1 MAREAFLKKTPEAVD
16 FMWFL
21 WSGRKSPLCGRN
33 IRTFE
38 RMFLDD
44 ERTWREESNPY
55 YKFYHQEEVCN
66 MILGEFGLHSETSHI
81 VNGHTPVKTMEGEQP
96 IRANGKLM
104 VIDGGFCKDY
114 HEKTGI
120 AGYTLIYNSH
130 GVRIK
135 AHHPF
140 ESVYKAL
147 RENKDID
154 SESMIVDTEENRI
167 LVKETDNGRRI
178 QEQIDDLKQLKQW
191 YER

>member
-1 MAREAFLKKTPEAVD
+1 M
-16 FMWFL
+16 
-21 WSGRKSPLCGRN
+21 
-33 IRTFE
+33 
-38 RMFLDD
+38 
-44 ERTWREESNPY
+44 
-55 YKFYHQEEVCN
+55 
-66 MILGEFGLHSETSHI
+66 
-81 VNGHTPVKTMEGEQP
+81 
-96 IRANGKLM
+96 
-104 VIDGGFCKDY
+104 
-114 HEKTGI
+114 
-120 AGYTLIYNSH
+120 
-130 GVRIK
+130 RIK